1 MSCNGFNVIYVWICS
16 GCLEKYIGETGVG
29 KIRLRDRVRVY
40 RKHIKQS
47 QHQKLIAQEH
57 IRIWERDSHILVS
70 SHAIKW
76 HKFTKS
82 FNKKKVSKFQK
93 DYNIKFNQLWQTKSM
108 THRFNVL
115 MIAFKNTLT
124 RDHISLFDFILWHR
138 GNFHVW
144 RHRKLPLF
152 QVFLP
157 LKLV

>member
-1 MSCNGFNVIYVWICS
+1 MWICS

-82 FNKKKVSKFQK
+82 FNKKKFQSFK
-93 DYNIKFNQLWQTKSM
+93 KTITLNSINSDRLKVWPTG
-108 THRFNVL
+108 L
-115 MIAFKNTLT
+115 MF
-124 RDHISLFDFILWHR
+124 
-138 GNFHVW
+138 
-144 RHRKLPLF
+144 
-152 QVFLP
+152 
-157 LKLV
+157 